1 MRQKR
6 KGEIPLA
13 PLERILKRAGA
24 RRVSK
29 EALKEFATVLEDFA
43 FELSSQAVKFAKH
56 AKRKTLLDS
65 DVRMAKKKL
74 A

>member
-29 EALKEFATVLEDFA
+29 EALKEFAIVLEDFA

>member
-65 DVRMAKKKL
+65 DIRMARKKL
-74 A
+74 V

>member
-13 PLERILKRAGA
+13 PLERILKRVGA

-43 FELSSQAVKFAKH
+43 FELSSRAVKFAKH

-74 A
+74 V